1 MSQAP
6 ESENAPAALGPD
18 APAGSPLPLTRSQ
31 RRAQRDAA
39 LPLPPV
45 TSKRPLAVVA
55 TVALSALIALSGFA
69 YPVLVALAV
78 GLGGLVLAWGWPRL
92 LASPSP
98 RGSTAVLAFGTLACV
113 SAVALTPTDPFLRWM
128 PAALAVSL
136 IAAFLHQLV
145 RRDGRPRLT
154 ESVAITAAGLAVVS
168 SGAAYI
174 ALPRT
179 LAGEG
184 PLAAAMAALGLSALA
199 DTLVTSQ
206 RLRPWAL
213 TIAMGLGGAAAA
225 AVGIVHGRPSLA
237 PAVLLGVLMAAVA
250 HATRRI
256 LAVLPP
262 MVSARSQ
269 LVSGATSVLL
279 AGVVAY
285 VLARVVIA

>member
-6 ESENAPAALGPD
+6 ESENAPSVLGTG
-18 APAGSPLPLTRSQ
+18 APAASPPLTRSQ
-31 RRAQRDAA
+31 RRAQRDAT

-45 TSKRPLAVVA
+45 TAKRPLAVVA
-55 TVALSALIALSGFA
+55 TIALSALIALSGFA
-69 YPVLVALAV
+69 YPVLVALSV

-92 LASPSP
+92 LGSPSP
-98 RGSTAVLAFGTLACV
+98 RGSTAVLAFGTVACV
-113 SAVALTPTDPFLRWM
+113 AAVALTPTDPFLRWM

-154 ESVAITAAGLAVVS
+154 ESVAITAAGLAVIS
-168 SGAAYI
+168 SGAAYS

-199 DTLVTSQ
+199 DALVTSP

-225 AVGIVHGRPSLA
+225 LVGVVHGRPSLA
-237 PAVLLGVLMAAVA
+237 PAVLLGVLVAAVA
-250 HATRRI
+250 HATRRV